1 MPLMGTILTVLLAV
15 FLTAVITTVIVKRRE
30 EEQIREYQEKILRN
44 QREEVGSIYQIM
56 RGWRHDYHNHMQ
68 KIKAHL
74 ALDQIEEVSS
84 YLDQLE
90 EDLDKIDIAIRTGN
104 VSVDAILSSKLSV
117 AAKKD
122 IEVNCRAKVPKELS
136 VSDVDLC
143 IILGNLI
150 DNGLESC
157 EKIQDGKN
165 KFIRVYVGIFKGQL
179 YLSVTNS
186 TNEKKRKRE
195 RELIS
200 GKWGNHGHGLKR
212 IDQIV
217 DKYEG
222 FINRKNEPGAFATE
236 IMLPL

>member
-1 MPLMGTILTVLLAV
+1 MPLVGMIVAMFLAV
-15 FLTAVITTVIVKRRE
+15 FLTAVITTVVVKRRE
-30 EEQIREYQEKILRN
+30 EERNREYQEKILQN
-44 QREEVGSIYQIM
+44 QREEVGSIYQTM

-74 ALDQIEEVSS
+74 ALNQTGEVLA

-90 EDLDKIDIAIRTGN
+90 KDLDEIDIAIRTGN
-104 VSVDAILSSKLSV
+104 ISVDAILSSKLSV
-117 AAKKD
+117 AAKKE
-122 IEVNCRAKVPKELS
+122 IEVNCKANVPKELS

-143 IILGNLI
+143 VILGNLI
-150 DNGLESC
+150 DNGMESC
-157 EKIQDGKN
+157 ERMQDGEK

-186 TNEKKRKRE
+186 TNEKRRKRE
-195 RELIS
+195 KELIS
-200 GKWGNHGHGLKR
+200 AKWGNHGHGLKR
-212 IDQIV
+212 IERIV
-217 DKYEG
+217 EKYEG